1 METKTTKQHI
11 ALDFFV
17 LIAIVFTAYMLQG
30 ILVPLLISIILS
42 VLIFPVVLFLERK
55 LRFNRIFSATF
66 SVLFLC
72 MAILAIFT
80 FIGIQFND
88 IIDKSDTY
96 KAQIEKKIK
105 PLIHQAEVSTG
116 IKTDKIIESENMKM
130 EKVVENHFTNITGF
144 LMASGGFLGNMVV
157 VPLYMFFF
165 LLYRKFFISFIY
177 TVVEKRCSKEDT
189 KVILTKLYDVQQN
202 YLVGLI
208 TVMFIVGVMNSA
220 GLLLLGIDFP
230 FFFGFLCALLL
241 LIPYI
246 GILIGSLLPA
256 LVAFATKD
264 SYWYAVGVIAIFTFI
279 QILEGNI
286 ITPKITGS
294 KVSVNAFVSILSFV
308 VFAMLWGTSGMI
320 LALPITASL
329 KVIFDHSERFKAYGF
344 LLGEPTDEFLKS
356 KARRRLKIWRQL
368 RKERKNRILQS

>member
-1 METKTTKQHI
+1 METKIKNHI

-17 LIAIVFTAYMLQG
+17 VIAIVFTAYMLQT
-30 ILVPLLISIILS
+30 IIVPLLFSIILS
-42 VLIFPVVLFLERK
+42 VLIFPIVSFLERK

-72 MAILAIFT
+72 LAILAIFT
-80 FIGIQFND
+80 FIGVQFNE
-88 IIDKSDTY
+88 IISKSDTY
-96 KAQIEKKIK
+96 VSQIERKMK

-116 IKTDKIIESENMKM
+116 IKTDKIIESENLKM
-130 EKVVENHFTNITGF
+130 EKVVENHFTNITDF
-144 LMASGGFLGNMVV
+144 LMASGGVLGNMIV

-165 LLYRKFFISFIY
+165 LLYRKFFISFVY
-177 TVVEKRCSKEDT
+177 SLLEKRCSKEDT
-189 KVILTKLYDVQQN
+189 KVILSKLYDVQQN

-208 TVMFIVGVMNSA
+208 TVMFIVGVLNSA

-256 LVAFATKD
+256 LVALATKD
-264 SYWYAVGVIAIFTFI
+264 SYWYAVGVIAIFSFI
-279 QILEGNI
+279 QMLEGNF

-308 VFAMLWGTSGMI
+308 VFALLWGTSGMI

-329 KVIFDHSERFKAYGF
+329 KVIFDHSQRFQVYGF

>member
-1 METKTTKQHI
+1 METKIKNHI

-17 LIAIVFTAYMLQG
+17 VIAIVFTAYMLQT
-30 ILVPLLISIILS
+30 IIVPLLFSIILS
-42 VLIFPVVLFLERK
+42 VLIFPVVSFLERK

-72 MAILAIFT
+72 LSILAIFT
-80 FIGIQFND
+80 FIGVQFNE
-88 IIDKSDTY
+88 IISKSDTY
-96 KAQIEKKIK
+96 ISQIERKMK

-116 IKTDKIIESENMKM
+116 IKTDKIIESENLKM
-130 EKVVENHFTNITGF
+130 EKVVENHFTNITEF
-144 LMASGGFLGNMVV
+144 LMASGGVLGNMIV

-177 TVVEKRCSKEDT
+177 TLLEKRCSKEDT
-189 KVILTKLYDVQQN
+189 KVILAKLYDVQQN

-208 TVMFIVGVMNSA
+208 TVMFIVGVMNSI

-264 SYWYAVGVIAIFTFI
+264 SYWYAVGVIAIFSFI
-279 QILEGNI
+279 QVLEGNI

-308 VFAMLWGTSGMI
+308 VFALLWGTSGMI

-329 KVIFDHSERFKAYGF
+329 KVIFDNSARFQVYGF

>member
-1 METKTTKQHI
+1 METKTTQHI
-11 ALDFFV
+11 AFDFFV
-17 LIAIVFTAYMLQG
+17 VIAIVFTAYMLQG

-42 VLIFPVVLFLERK
+42 VLIYPVVYFLERK
-55 LRFNRIFSATF
+55 LRFNRVFSATF

-72 MAILAIFT
+72 LSILAIFT
-80 FIGIQFND
+80 FIGIQFNE
-88 IIDKSDTY
+88 IISKSDTY
-96 KAQIEKKIK
+96 IAQIEKKIK

-116 IKTDKIIESENMKM
+116 IQTDKIIESENMKM
-130 EKVVENHFTNITGF
+130 EKVVENHFSNITGF
-144 LMASGGFLGNMVV
+144 LMASGGFLGNMIV

-177 TVVEKRCSKEDT
+177 SLCEKRCSKEDA
-189 KVILTKLYDVQQN
+189 KEILTKLYDVQQN

-208 TVMFIVGVMNSA
+208 TVMFIVGVLNSA

-256 LVAFATKD
+256 LVALATKD
-264 SYWYAVGVIAIFTFI
+264 SYWYAVGVIAIFSFI
-279 QILEGNI
+279 QMLEGNF

-294 KVSVNAFVSILSFV
+294 KVSINAFVSILSFV

-329 KVIFDHSERFKAYGF
+329 KVLFDHSSRFQVYGF

-356 KARRRLKIWRQL
+356 RARRRLKIWKQI
-368 RKERKNRILQS
+368 RKERKNRLLQS

>member
-1 METKTTKQHI
+1 METKTTQHI

-17 LIAIVFTAYMLQG
+17 VIAIVFTAYMLQG

-42 VLIFPVVLFLERK
+42 VLIFPVVYFLERK

-72 MAILAIFT
+72 LSIFAIVS
-80 FIGIQFND
+80 FIGIQFNE
-88 IIDKSDTY
+88 IISKSDTY
-96 KAQIEKKIK
+96 ISQIEKKIK

-130 EKVVENHFTNITGF
+130 EKVVENNFSNITSF
-144 LMASGGFLGNMVV
+144 LMASGGFVGNMVV

-177 TVVEKRCSKEDT
+177 TMLEKRCSKNDT
-189 KVILTKLYDVQQN
+189 KVILGKLYDVQQN

-208 TVMFIVGVMNSA
+208 TVMFIVGVLNSA

-264 SYWYAVGVIAIFTFI
+264 SYWYAIGVIAIFTFI

-356 KARRRLKIWRQL
+356 RARRRLKIWRQI

>member
-1 METKTTKQHI
+1 METKTNKQHI

-17 LIAIVFTAYMLQG
+17 VIAIVFTAYMLQT
-30 ILVPLLISIILS
+30 IIVPLLFSIILS
-42 VLIFPVVLFLERK
+42 VLIFPVVSFLERK

-72 MAILAIFT
+72 LSILAIFT
-80 FIGIQFND
+80 FIGVQFNE
-88 IIDKSDTY
+88 IISKSDTY
-96 KAQIEKKIK
+96 ISQIERKMK

-130 EKVVENHFTNITGF
+130 EKVVENNFSNITQF
-144 LMASGGFLGNMVV
+144 LMASGGVLGNLIV

-177 TVVEKRCSKEDT
+177 TLLEKRCSKEDT
-189 KVILTKLYDVQQN
+189 KVILAKLYDVQQN

-264 SYWYAVGVIAIFTFI
+264 SYWYAIGVIAIFSFI
-279 QILEGNI
+279 QMLEGNF

-308 VFAMLWGTSGMI
+308 VFALLWGTSGMI

-329 KVIFDHSERFKAYGF
+329 KVIFDNSARFQVYGF

>member
-1 METKTTKQHI
+1 METKIKNHI

-17 LIAIVFTAYMLQG
+17 VIAIVFTAYMLQT
-30 ILVPLLISIILS
+30 IIVPLLFSIILS
-42 VLIFPVVLFLERK
+42 VLIFPVVSFLERK

-72 MAILAIFT
+72 LSILAIFT
-80 FIGIQFND
+80 FIGVQFNE
-88 IIDKSDTY
+88 IISKSDTY
-96 KAQIEKKIK
+96 ISQIERKMK

-130 EKVVENHFTNITGF
+130 EKVVENNFSNITQF
-144 LMASGGFLGNMVV
+144 LMASGGVLGNLIV

-177 TVVEKRCSKEDT
+177 TLLEKRCSKEDT
-189 KVILTKLYDVQQN
+189 KVILAKLYDVQQN

-264 SYWYAVGVIAIFTFI
+264 SYWYAIGVIAIFSFI
-279 QILEGNI
+279 QMLEGNF

-308 VFAMLWGTSGMI
+308 VFALLWGTSGMI

-329 KVIFDHSERFKAYGF
+329 KVIFDNSARFQVYGF

>member
-1 METKTTKQHI
+1 METKTTQHI
-11 ALDFFV
+11 AFDFFV
-17 LIAIVFTAYMLQG
+17 VIAIVFSAYMLQG

-42 VLIFPVVLFLERK
+42 VLIYPVVYFLERK
-55 LRFNRIFSATF
+55 LRFNRVFSATF

-72 MAILAIFT
+72 LSILAIFT
-80 FIGIQFND
+80 FIGIQFNE
-88 IIDKSDTY
+88 IISKSDTY

-116 IKTDKIIESENMKM
+116 IQTDKIIESENMKM

-177 TVVEKRCSKEDT
+177 TVLEKRCSKEDT
-189 KVILTKLYDVQQN
+189 KVILAKLYDVQQN

-208 TVMFIVGVMNSA
+208 TVMFIVGVLNSA

-264 SYWYAVGVIAIFTFI
+264 SYWYAIGVIAIFTFI

-294 KVSVNAFVSILSFV
+294 KVSVNAFVSIIIEKSKCYKIQIE
-308 VFAMLWGTSGMI
+308 MLYFLTNI
-320 LALPITASL
+320 HKIKPRL
-329 KVIFDHSERFKAYGF
+329 KV
-344 LLGEPTDEFLKS
+344 L
-356 KARRRLKIWRQL
+356 
-368 RKERKNRILQS
+368 

>member
-1 METKTTKQHI
+1 METKIKNHI

-17 LIAIVFTAYMLQG
+17 VIAIVFTAYMLQT
-30 ILVPLLISIILS
+30 IIVPLLFSIILS
-42 VLIFPVVLFLERK
+42 VLIFPVVSFLERK

-72 MAILAIFT
+72 LSILAIFT
-80 FIGIQFND
+80 FIGVQFNE
-88 IIDKSDTY
+88 IISKSDTY
-96 KAQIEKKIK
+96 ISQIERKMK

-116 IKTDKIIESENMKM
+116 IKTDKIIESENLKM
-130 EKVVENHFTNITGF
+130 EKVVENHFTNITEF
-144 LMASGGFLGNMVV
+144 LMASGGVLGNMIV

-177 TVVEKRCSKEDT
+177 TLLEKRCSKDYT
-189 KVILTKLYDVQQN
+189 KLILAKLYDVQQN

-208 TVMFIVGVMNSA
+208 TVMFIVGVMNSI

-264 SYWYAVGVIAIFTFI
+264 SYWYAIGVIAIFSFI
-279 QILEGNI
+279 QVLEGNI

-308 VFAMLWGTSGMI
+308 VFALLWGTSGMI

-329 KVIFDHSERFKAYGF
+329 KVIFDHSERYKVYGF